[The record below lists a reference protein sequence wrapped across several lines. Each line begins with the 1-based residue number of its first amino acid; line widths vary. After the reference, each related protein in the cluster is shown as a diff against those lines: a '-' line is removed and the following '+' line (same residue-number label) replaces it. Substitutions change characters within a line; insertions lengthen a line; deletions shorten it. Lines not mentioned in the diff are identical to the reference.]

1 MMTAADRLFS
11 YFPLLMTALSLAA
24 LGVFAQ
30 WPSLWGAALLLLV
43 LYALPPM
50 VQRVM
55 FRWAPLKQGIA
66 CIDGRVFCP
75 WLASHHIQAF
85 YDALPYLEA
94 LLRVI
99 PGFYSMWL
107 RMWGSR
113 VGYGVEWPVRIDV
126 LDRGLMDIGNRV
138 VFSRE
143 IEFSAHARRKLGE
156 GKSSVLVRMVRIG
169 SYAFIGAGARISA
182 GASVPSNA
190 SVPEMAI
197 VRVNEV
203 FGDAVRHHDPA
214 EAEFAQVQSLS
225 SPS

>member
-11 YFPLLMTALSLAA
+11 YFPLLMTALSFTA

-30 WPSLWGAALLLLV
+30 WPSPWTVALLLFV
-43 LYALPPM
+43 LYFLPAT

-55 FRWAPLKQGIA
+55 FRWAPLQQGVSQ
-66 CIDGRVFCP
+66 IDGRKFSP

-85 YDALPYLEA
+85 YDALPYLES
-94 LLRVI
+94 LLRVV
-99 PGFYSMWL
+99 PGFYSAWL

-126 LDRGLMDIGNRV
+126 LDRSLMDIGNRV

-143 IEFSAHARRKLGE
+143 VELAAHVRKKTE
-156 GKSSVLVRMVRIG
+156 GGRSRVLVRTVRIG
-169 SYAFIGAGARISA
+169 SYAFIGARARVCP

-190 SVPEMAI
+190 SVPEMT
-197 VRVNEV
+197 VVGVNEV
-203 FGDAVRHHDPA
+203 FGDAVRHHEQA
-214 EAEFAQVQSLS
+214 EAEFALN
-225 SPS
+225 